1 MISRIPNQVLNL
13 AAKSFNFAK
22 TPILFARSHHHSLAE
37 LFQYQ
42 NQLLKIV
49 KITMPRQSEQTLQRI
64 RFVDHLANC
73 GMEVPVFIPSL
84 SGKQI
89 ELFKLDSDSYMAFS
103 WQKIEGEVL
112 ADLAPRDLNTFYR
125 QWAEL
130 LANTHKCSRSF
141 GLDAFPSWQEEWQSC
156 HDALP
161 DEELKAVFFQ
171 VKADLEMRS
180 RSSLNF
186 ACIHNDAHPLNIVQS
201 SRGLA
206 LIDFDRSCRHYFAQD
221 IANAIYSEY
230 SRASFHSRHKIDAG
244 YLRSLF
250 VEPFLESYSSQ
261 STLSQK
267 DLQDI
272 ELFLCYR
279 QFVMYAIFFPEIQ
292 REAPQ
297 YLDVFRNKLC
307 SRAAFLPYS
316 LV

>member
-1 MISRIPNQVLNL
+1 
-13 AAKSFNFAK
+13 
-22 TPILFARSHHHSLAE
+22 
-37 LFQYQ
+37 
-42 NQLLKIV
+42 
-49 KITMPRQSEQTLQRI
+49 MPRQSEQTLQRI

-103 WQKIEGEVL
+103 WQKIEGEVM

-141 GLDAFPSWQEEWQSC
+141 GLDAFPSWQDEWQSC

-161 DEELKAVFFQ
+161 DEELKSVFFQ

-201 SRGLA
+201 SRILIVPAGIFLPRTLQTLYIANILA
-206 LIDFDRSCRHYFAQD
+206 LHFILNIRLMQD
-221 IANAIYSEY
+221 PCA
-230 SRASFHSRHKIDAG
+230 
-244 YLRSLF
+244 
-250 VEPFLESYSSQ
+250 VFL
-261 STLSQK
+261 
-267 DLQDI
+267 
-272 ELFLCYR
+272 
-279 QFVMYAIFFPEIQ
+279 
-292 REAPQ
+292 
-297 YLDVFRNKLC
+297 
-307 SRAAFLPYS
+307 
-316 LV
+316 